1 MSKEKEKENME
12 FNIYYLNFSKVY
24 EISMMINNV
33 IQSTIQREKTDSH
46 ERSKRRGASFNVDV
60 GSKEYLANIK
70 SGISAESD
78 NKDITSSKWVESLDV
93 ITTKSI
99 LLREIIGKCIRF
111 STFDECKEGN
121 LLKIDK
127 LSLSIL
133 DEETLRGI
141 LVLRKDA
148 LKGLSIEGFE
158 VNNLISSMLQDYSYI
173 LKGVFDDE
181 ANDEE
186 NKEENVIILKIPMEL
201 ENEFENKYNVYD
213 LLIGHLSLIG
223 VYKGTVSE
231 DFIKTNTFNFFANLD
246 ANQQQPEKKV
256 FKSSMVQSDMSEP
269 QLSSHQ
275 TNRITKFHFIDI
287 IALVQDVQ
295 FDQKQDDI
303 VEKVGRLQRFWNEF
317 LNYFSQSGGKE

>member
-1 MSKEKEKENME
+1 MSDEKEKERENME

-33 IQSTIQREKTDSH
+33 IRSSIQREKTDSH
-46 ERSKRRGASFNVDV
+46 ERSKRRGASFNAGV

-70 SGISAESD
+70 SGISSESN

-99 LLREIIGKCIRF
+99 LLREIICKCIPF
-111 STFDECKEGN
+111 STFNECKEEN

-181 ANDEE
+181 E
-186 NKEENVIILKIPMEL
+186 KEEEAVILKIPMEI

-231 DFIKTNTFNFFANLD
+231 DFIKTNTFNYFANFD
-246 ANQQQPEKKV
+246 AKQQQPEKKV
-256 FKSSMVQSDMSEP
+256 FKSSIVQSGMSESK
-269 QLSSHQ
+269 LSSTQ
-275 TNRITKFHFIDI
+275 SNSCTKFHFIDI

-295 FDQKQDDI
+295 FDEKHKDI
-303 VEKVGRLQRFWNEF
+303 EEKVGTLQHLWNEL
-317 LNYFSQSGGKE
+317 LNFFSRSGGKK